1 MKKHSLYDY
10 VYSNNISSFF
20 SNLYEHCFNLQ
31 PQSDYQNPNLKTLK
45 YNPEKGL
52 TDAVIESF
60 IDKCFKNCNE
70 NETGN
75 EIATKAIK
83 HILSISK
90 KSILKDA
97 CKDDNITSIK
107 TLNSS
112 NIKDCYIIGN
122 EQQIKCYEN
131 SDCKANCK
139 TCSLHVL
146 YKILCYLRSDR
157 YYPLFHYIS
166 KIPYLEKITY
176 KEEDTQKQIEEIYYK
191 IDKSEL
197 SLEENDLIIQKYYEY
212 LDEFISDDDFD
223 YTFFPFYPFCA
234 ILNKKDKRKK
244 YCYYDCIK
252 CEYLSKKIAYDS
264 LDKLDCQNIANLK
277 LLIKIETDKII
288 SYLNLSLDD
297 LQNDFIET
305 PEILRLQYEK
315 ICDEFINNNINNENL
330 LYKPKAKGLYY
341 FFDIL
346 ELHIEFYNFACKYG
360 FNDLIKKCDR
370 YISNSIDTMI
380 SYIINIKNSNE
391 SEKSIIFKAKALFL
405 KYYIYAYQNK
415 QKTEN
420 ELLDKLFNTKQYDIQ
435 SSKEKLSNYEL
446 FDSLAFKIDSADS
459 NNKCY
464 YIPEW
469 LYSIQQDLIKV
480 LTNFEITEKN
490 QNPAAY
496 AFKVIEYQGKT
507 LTIDNSRSY

>member
-10 VYSNNISSFF
+10 VYSNYIFSFF

-31 PQSDYQNPNLKTLK
+31 PQSDDQKPNLKTLK
-45 YNPEKGL
+45 YSPEKGL
-52 TDAVIESF
+52 TNAVIETF
-60 IDKCFKNCNE
+60 IDKCFENCND

-83 HILSISK
+83 HILSISN

-112 NIKDCYIIGN
+112 NIKDCYLIGN

-176 KEEDTQKQIEEIYYK
+176 NEEDTQKKIEEIYHK
-191 IDKSEL
+191 INKCKL
-197 SLEENDLIIQKYYEY
+197 TIEENNAIVQKYYEY
-212 LDEFISDDDFD
+212 LNTNISNGDFD

-234 ILNKKDKRKK
+234 ILNKKDKMKK
-244 YCYYDCIK
+244 YCNYDCIK

-264 LDKLDCQNIANLK
+264 LDKLDCQNLANLK

-288 SYLNLSLDD
+288 SYLNLSPDD

-305 PEILRLQYEK
+305 PEILKLQYEK
-315 ICDEFINNNINNENL
+315 ICDEFISNDINNEKL
-330 LYKPKAKGLYY
+330 LYKPKAYGLYY

-346 ELHIEFYNFACKYG
+346 ELHIEFYNFACKNG
-360 FNDLIKKCDR
+360 FNNLIKECNG
-370 YISNSIDTMI
+370 YISKSIDTMI
-380 SYIINIKNSNE
+380 SYIINQNVLD
-391 SEKSIIFKAKALFL
+391 KSIIFKAKALFL
-405 KYYIYAYQNK
+405 KYYIYAYKNK

-420 ELLDKLFNTKQYDIQ
+420 ELLDELFNTKQDDIQ
-435 SSKEKLSNYEL
+435 QSKDKLSSFEL
-446 FDSLAFKIDSADS
+446 FDSLAFMNDSADS
-459 NNKCY
+459 NNECY

-469 LYSIQQDLIKV
+469 LYNIQQDLNKI
-480 LTNFEITEKN
+480 LINFKTDEKN
-490 QNPAAY
+490 INPAFY
-496 AFKVIEYQGKT
+496 AFKVIEYKGKT
-507 LTIDNSRSY
+507 LSIDNSKIY